1 MDKWQAQQAFWSSFG
16 LPAYDELSVPD
27 EIWDDDLQKMV
38 KVTMPYITYEAVSGN
53 IGAQTIVSASI
64 WYRSN
69 SWKEISE
76 KAEAIAK
83 AIYEDARTAIQIDG
97 GYMKVRL
104 PNGTMHSDRMEEPTD
119 KQVRR
124 IRFSVELEFL
134 TAY

>member
-16 LPAYDELSVPD
+16 LPAYDELTVPD
-27 EIWDDDLQKMV
+27 DAV
-38 KVTMPYITYEAVSGN
+38 MPYITYEAVSGN
-53 IGAQTIVSASI
+53 IGAQSTVSASI

-76 KAEAIAK
+76 KSEAIAR
-83 AIYEDARTAIQIDG
+83 AIYEDARTAIKIDG

-124 IRFSVELEFL
+124 IRFSVELEFI